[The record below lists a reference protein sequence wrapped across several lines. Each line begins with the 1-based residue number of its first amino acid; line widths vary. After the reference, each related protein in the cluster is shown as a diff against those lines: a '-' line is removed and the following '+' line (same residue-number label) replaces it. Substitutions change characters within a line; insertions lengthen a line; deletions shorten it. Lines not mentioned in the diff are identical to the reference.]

1 MIRTFHSTLIAAA
14 ALLVMAAPSFAASAS
29 QIHRDAADGSI
40 DGSYSLADMRAADR
54 SVSAEQREY
63 FGWEDVYSAWL
74 RAQANPDDVVPAVP
88 VDADR
93 DGKIEPE
100 ERAAADKKTRAKC
113 AKAKAAAKRSSVC
126 RKVAEKPTE
135 AVEPDEEID
144 EDGDGA
150 ASHDSDD
157 DGGASPLLW
166 LIVGI
171 PVLVVGLGA
180 YRMRRNKPKGDPT
193 P

>member
-1 MIRTFHSTLIAAA
+1 MFRSTLIAFTA
-14 ALLVMAAPSFAASAS
+14 ALVFASPAIAASSS

-40 DGSYSLADMRAADR
+40 DGSYTLAEMRAADR

-63 FGWEDVYSAWL
+63 YGWEDVYAAWL
-74 RAQANPDDVVPAVP
+74 RAQSNPDEVVAAVP
-88 VDADR
+88 VDTDR

-100 ERAAADKKTRAKC
+100 ERAAAEKKTRAKC
-113 AKAKAAAKRSSVC
+113 TRATAAAKRSSVC
-126 RKVAEKPTE
+126 RKVSEDQPE

-144 EDGDGA
+144 EDDDRGA
-150 ASHDSDD
+150 ASSRDSED
-157 DGGASPLLW
+157 DGGTSPLLW

-171 PVLVVGLGA
+171 PLVIVGLGA
-180 YRMRRNKPKGDPT
+180 YRMRRNKPKGDPA